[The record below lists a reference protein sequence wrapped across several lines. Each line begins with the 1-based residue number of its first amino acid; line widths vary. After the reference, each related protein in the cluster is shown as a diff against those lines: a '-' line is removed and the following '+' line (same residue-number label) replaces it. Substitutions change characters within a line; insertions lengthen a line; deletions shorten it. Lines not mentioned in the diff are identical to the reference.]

1 MEIKGTLEEY
11 EIFKIME
18 RDLLN
23 YVFLN
28 RKKTTSKDYCL
39 KLYFKQNENLDLYL
53 SQEKELLKKY
63 SARIKELKKIYKK
76 HEVVMDDI
84 NDCKKII
91 DDLNDFYIEFDK
103 KYQSHFKN

>member
-11 EIFKIME
+11 EIFHIME
-18 RDLLN
+18 RELLN

-28 RKKTTSKDYCL
+28 RKKTPSKDYCL
-39 KLYFKQNENLDLYL
+39 KLYFKKSELLDLYL

-76 HEVVMDDI
+76 HEVAMDDI
-84 NDCKKII
+84 NDCKKVI

-103 KYQSHFKN
+103 KYQSHF

>member
-28 RKKTTSKDYCL
+28 IKKTTSKDYCL